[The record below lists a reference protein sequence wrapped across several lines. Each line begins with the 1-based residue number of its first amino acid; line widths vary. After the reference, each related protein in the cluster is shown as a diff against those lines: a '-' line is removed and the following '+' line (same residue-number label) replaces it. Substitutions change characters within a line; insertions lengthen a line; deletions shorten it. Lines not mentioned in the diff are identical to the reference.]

1 VDVET
6 LEQKHSD
13 YFAPTFVVK
22 IGGQDLVRDLHLT
35 VASVSVDLK
44 EKAAGRFSITVTN
57 AFSWE
62 EREFVAGSAEERVQ
76 LLDLFKFGTEVAVN
90 LGYGEPARL
99 APVMTGTITELA
111 TSFGA
116 GGAPQLEL
124 SGYDKLFGLTIGKL
138 TDYLEDKPDSDYVKR
153 IAKRHNL
160 TPDVTATTPAK
171 PRIEQNEETDMAFL
185 EKLAERNDNFTFYV
199 TGDTL
204 YFGPRHQDEAAEIVL
219 PWGGGLTSFSPEVN
233 LANQIAAVEVV
244 GTSAEDGEQVVGR
257 AEQGQES
264 GRDSG
269 DESGPER
276 LADALSAQPVL
287 RVRAGVHT
295 LDEANA
301 KAAAILRERAQKFL
315 TGSAECI
322 GLPELRPDMNV
333 AFEGLGQGFSKTYW
347 ISGATHEV
355 SGSGY
360 TTSLTVEE
368 PSI

>member
-1 VDVET
+1 MDVET
-6 LEQKHSD
+6 LEQRHGD
-13 YFAPTFVVK
+13 YFAPTFVVE
-22 IGGQDLVRDLHLT
+22 IGGKDLVRDRHLT

-57 AFSWE
+57 AFNWE
-62 EREFVAGSAEERVQ
+62 DREFVAGARDARFK
-76 LLDLFKFGTEVAVN
+76 LLDLFKFGTEVEVR

-99 APVMTGTITELA
+99 TSVLTGTITELS
-111 TSFGA
+111 TSFGG

-124 SGYDKLFGLTIGKL
+124 SGYDKLFSLTIGKIS
-138 TDYLEDKPDSDYVKR
+138 DYLEHKPDSDYVKK
-153 IAKRHNL
+153 IARRHGL
-160 TPDVTATTPAK
+160 TPDVTATTPSK
-171 PRIEQNEETDMAFL
+171 PRIEQSEETDMAFL
-185 EKLAERNDNFTFYV
+185 AKLAERNDNFTFYV
-199 TGDTL
+199 TGNTL
-204 YFGPRHQDEAAEIVL
+204 YFGPRHQDAAPEITL
-219 PWGGGLTSFSPEVN
+219 PWGGGLTSFAPEVN

-244 GTSAEDGEQVVGR
+244 GTSAEDGSQIVGR
-257 AEQGQES
+257 AEQGGEA

-276 LADALSAQPVL
+276 LADALGAEPVL

-295 LDEANA
+295 QDEANA
-301 KAAAILRERAQKFL
+301 KALAILRERAQKFL
-315 TGSAECI
+315 TGNAECI
-322 GLPELRPDMNV
+322 GLPELKPDINV

-347 ISGATHEV
+347 ISGATHTV